1 MLSGSAGSLLN
12 LPFNTAYFK
21 NSDQA
26 IWALVYDRYFD
37 AQLLGLCGRDICF
50 GYLYILKNERT
61 HPYHM
66 SMAILDTRDS
76 LVYCLHSPHLYLELV
91 EVAEDC
97 KFLEELNR
105 EIGDTIRRMP

>member
-12 LPFNTAYFK
+12 LPFNTAYFE
-21 NSDQA
+21 NSDHT

-37 AQLLGLCGRDICF
+37 TLLLGLYGRDICF
-50 GYLYILKNERT
+50 GHLYIYKNERT
-61 HPYHM
+61 HSYHT
-66 SMAILDTRDS
+66 SMAFLDTRDS
-76 LVYCLHSPHLYLELV
+76 LVYCLRSLHLYLELV